1 MRYDSGRMRG
11 ATITA
16 VKYLLFF
23 FNLVFAVSQWN
34 FVKIDPASS
43 EKELMWVR
51 SGQWRK
57 RILSIPARL
66 GGDESVI
73 LKIRI
78 DNVMSR
84 QFHKN
89 YNTYPKILC
98 AH

>member
-23 FNLVFAVSQWN
+23 FNLVFAVSQG
-34 FVKIDPASS
+34 VKIDPASS
-43 EKELMWVR
+43 ENELMWVR

-66 GGDESVI
+66 EGDEYVI

-84 QFHKN
+84 LFHKN
-89 YNTYPKILC
+89 YSTYPKILC

>member
-43 EKELMWVR
+43 ENELMWVR
-51 SGQWRK
+51 SGQ
-57 RILSIPARL
+57 
-66 GGDESVI
+66 
-73 LKIRI
+73 
-78 DNVMSR
+78 
-84 QFHKN
+84 
-89 YNTYPKILC
+89 
-98 AH
+98 